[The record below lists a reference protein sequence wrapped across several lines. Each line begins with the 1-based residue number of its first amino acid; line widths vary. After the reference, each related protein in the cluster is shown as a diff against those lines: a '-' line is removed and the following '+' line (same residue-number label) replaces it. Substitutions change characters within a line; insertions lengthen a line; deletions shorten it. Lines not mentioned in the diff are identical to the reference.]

1 MRTLS
6 IDFADD
12 GGFDLVFAYCRLTGK
27 DLAKEIVSTG
37 YTQLLHQALLDHLRS
52 TAAAPQTDV
61 ERFFGSD
68 DSAIVNSVYSVVAS
82 KKPVPASFAL
92 AMGERADDVAAAA
105 SKAAAPSKAPEA
117 AA

>member
-1 MRTLS
+1 MRTLV
-6 IDFADD
+6 IEFQDEAAY
-12 GGFDLVFAYCRLTGK
+12 DLVAAYCRLTRK
-27 DLAKEIVSTG
+27 DLSKEIISTG
-37 YTQLLHQALLDHLRS
+37 YTQLLHQALLDHLRF

-92 AMGERADDVAAAA
+92 AMGKRADDA
-105 SKAAAPSKAPEA
+105 AAAPSKAPEA